1 MAKID
6 ARENIIEK
14 ISELEDER
22 EILKVF
28 DTILEVIKNK
38 KSIHLLAI
46 KRFEEVLEIQSQ
58 LDIIK
63 GMLEIIDAILKA
75 IMEEKPIHQLIVEKL
90 AKILKVE
97 RCVEFLLYPDPESER
112 GVLCELIAGTPEKDH
127 GIGRIDPIT
136 DHNDLEAVLENGGTI
151 IVENPAQDERTIYFL
166 PTIMNKR
173 ISNILYV
180 PIKFKRRTG
189 LGTKEYEVMA
199 GIIVIDATGERIFT
213 PLEIEFSSVIG
224 ELIGKIIN
232 REERL
237 IQKVRDLYYN
247 KLSTMNGFITR
258 WEKLFTKYNEYVRMF
273 NEELKKEEEKFPKG
287 GVFSYGKKQ
296 KEKK

>member
-1 MAKID
+1 MIEIYGGKRILEEISKI
-6 ARENIIEK
+6 
-14 ISELEDER
+14 EDEQT
-22 EILKVF
+22 ILEVF
-28 DTILEVIKNK
+28 DAIIEVIKNK
-38 KSIHLLAI
+38 KPIHHLII
-46 KRFEEVLEIQSQ
+46 KKFEETLEIQSQ
-58 LDIIK
+58 VDIIK

-136 DHNDLEAVLENGGTI
+136 DHNDLEAVLEDGRTI
-151 IVENPAQDERTIYFL
+151 NIENPALDVRTKYFL
-166 PTIMNKR
+166 PTIINKQ

-189 LGTKEYEVMA
+189 FPDKEIEIMA
-199 GIIVIDATGERIFT
+199 GIIVIDATRYRKFT
-213 PLEIEFSSVIG
+213 PLEVEFSSVIG